1 MSDTQTAG
9 SGQVRITLV
18 RSTIRRPEDQKRAV
32 ASLGLRKLH
41 QSVVR
46 KDDPSVRG
54 VINKIGHLIKVEELA
69 GE

>member
-18 RSTIRRPEDQKRAV
+18 RSTIGRPADQKRAV
-32 ASLGLRKLH
+32 SSLGLRKLNH
-41 QSVVR
+41 SVVR

-54 VINKIGHLIKVEELA
+54 VINKIGHLVKVEEVA

>member
-9 SGQVRITLV
+9 GGQLRITLV

-32 ASLGLRKLH
+32 RSLGLTKMH

-46 KDDPSVRG
+46 RDHPSVRG
-54 VINKIGHLIKVEELA
+54 VINKISHLVEVEEVA